1 MDYIISYMD
10 FLPTLRELVR
20 TYQAFETYSNSHIR
34 SLGLSPIQ
42 FDVIATLA
50 NQSPM
55 TYKELSEK
63 TLISKTSLT
72 GVIERMIQKGYLNV
86 QANEEDGR
94 SQRIGLTAKGQKTFS
109 KAFPEHMGYLEKAF
123 RQLTA
128 KELKNAQTNLARL
141 KDIFTKEKLWNQQS
155 LKKHPFPLMWKQ
167 AKPTTGV
174 LVAKAKIS
182 PFAMAVIKE
191 LNLPQS
197 NWRQQNQRPFISVV
211 ASIPRMVCFVT
222 AAITHSK
229 SIGDIL
235 IWPAQQES
243 NLRPTA

>member
-1 MDYIISYMD
+1 MDYITSYMD

-109 KAFPEHMGYLEKAF
+109 KVFPEHMGYLEKVF
-123 RQLTA
+123 GQLTA
-128 KELKNAQTNLARL
+128 KELKDVQANLARL
-141 KDIFTKEKLWNQQS
+141 KDIFTKEK
-155 LKKHPFPLMWKQ
+155 P
-167 AKPTTGV
+167 
-174 LVAKAKIS
+174 
-182 PFAMAVIKE
+182 
-191 LNLPQS
+191 
-197 NWRQQNQRPFISVV
+197 
-211 ASIPRMVCFVT
+211 
-222 AAITHSK
+222 
-229 SIGDIL
+229 
-235 IWPAQQES
+235 
-243 NLRPTA
+243 